1 MRASL
6 IFLLLSTVSVAQSP
20 PPGGVKVQGACNQVV
35 AGNGNQ
41 VTLNCNGISKEKAA
55 QLVRLL
61 NTIISRQ
68 LDPDEVYAQL
78 NQISAKVDSVNAKVE
93 SVNLSIAPLTGMP
106 QEEQSIFLTAQRLY
120 SDCNAAGA
128 DWVQAKSNAAQIA
141 MRNMVEARNTYMQNP
156 SNVAARQA
164 YLKAAQANQQ
174 ALIDLSAASS
184 SANSIDQAHIARYHA
199 ELEPQLLKSRAQI
212 LALSPDS
219 SSMSS
224 PDYDAVSSSQQL
236 GAVCNDFNRIGTNAY
251 NSESQR
257 VRNNVVHPAQ
267 PPPH

>member
-6 IFLLLSTVSVAQSP
+6 IFLLLSTMSMAQP
-20 PPGGVKVQGACNQVV
+20 APTGGVKVQGACNQVV

-78 NQISAKVDSVNAKVE
+78 NQISAKVDSINV
-93 SVNLSIAPLTGMP
+93 SIDPLTGMP
-106 QEEQSIFLTAQRLY
+106 QEEQNIFLTAHRLY
-120 SDCNAAGA
+120 SDCMA
-128 DWVQAKSNAAQIA
+128 
-141 MRNMVEARNTYMQNP
+141 
-156 SNVAARQA
+156 AARDWNLA
-164 YLKAAQANQQ
+164 RFSN
-174 ALIDLSAASS
+174 
-184 SANSIDQAHIARYHA
+184 SANSADQVHTARYRA
-199 ELEPQLLKSRAQI
+199 ELEPQLLKSRAQM

-219 SSMSS
+219 SPMSG
-224 PDYDAVSSSQQL
+224 PDYDTVSNARQL
-236 GAVCNDFNRIGTNAY
+236 AAVCQDLSRVGLNAY

-257 VRNNVVHPAQ
+257 VRNNVVRPAQ